1 MCILHDLPLRSRIAH
16 GGRDNIKKAKSSA
29 EFSTA
34 NMPENL
40 LKLREKATFE
50 KTRVHQETSRCRDG

>member
-16 GGRDNIKKAKSSA
+16 GGRDDTKKAKSSA

-34 NMPENL
+34 NYYAR
-40 LKLREKATFE
+40 KFA
-50 KTRVHQETSRCRDG
+50 KTVGKSNF